1 MTSDE
6 KELVYGRNPVL
17 EVLRAGRRR
26 VFNLMLADGVVERG
40 KIASL
45 LELAQEQGVK
55 VDRLSRRDLDRKSDH
70 HQGVIASVEA
80 YPFVGVSDILD
91 HARDLNEPPLI
102 LILDALQN
110 PQNLGTLL
118 RSAEAVGVHGIVL
131 PLRRGVGITS
141 AVASSS
147 SGACE
152 HLRIVS
158 GNIARIIADLKTSD
172 VWFLGLD
179 HAPEAQVLEEIDL
192 SGAVGLVVGNEGSGM
207 RKLVR
212 QACDHL
218 VRIPMRGRVDSL
230 NAAVAGSIALYSIW
244 KARGYHGVHSSG
256 VHPE

>member
-1 MTSDE
+1 MASGE
-6 KELVYGRNPVL
+6 KDLVYGRNPVL
-17 EVLRAGRRR
+17 EVLRAGRRQVHR
-26 VFNLMLADGVVERG
+26 LMLAEGVVERG

-45 LELAQEQGVK
+45 LELAHEKGVTI
-55 VDRLSRRDLDRKSDH
+55 DRFPRRELDRKSGH
-70 HQGVIASVEA
+70 HQGVIASVEP

-91 HARDLNEPPLI
+91 HAHDLDEAPLF
-102 LILDALQN
+102 LVLDALQN

-131 PLRRGVGITS
+131 PLRKGVGITS
-141 AVASSS
+141 AVVSSS

-152 HLRIVS
+152 HLRIVR
-158 GNIARIIADLKTSD
+158 GNIARVIADLKKSD

-179 HAPEAQVLEEIDL
+179 NAPEAQVFEEIDL

-218 VRIPMRGRVDSL
+218 VRIPMRGKVDSL
-230 NAAVAGSIALYSIW
+230 NAAVAGSIALYTIW
-244 KARGYHGVHSSG
+244 RARGYHGLHSSAL
-256 VHPE
+256 H